1 MVCRREMALAAFQAV
16 WFLTKP
22 LLDEVREDKA
32 VVT

>member
-1 MVCRREMALAAFQAV
+1 MMSKREMALAALKAV